1 MPRLPLCLL
10 LAAMPLPAL
19 ADTSAELDA
28 LTLADTAVSQPQSD
42 SPLHGQLQ
50 LSRWQGS
57 QWQGFA
63 SVRLDSVLQ
72 PGWRVVLADRVDF
85 RPQAGGPAQVNSLQE
100 AYLSWQPSPA
110 QALDMGRINP
120 RSGVALGFNPLDV
133 WRDSGLRAAASAD
146 PASARD
152 NRLGVV
158 MLRAQQLYDGGSVGV
173 LLAPALASAANSA
186 PWSPDWGSSNR
197 RERWQ
202 LQASVAGSGSL
213 RTQWLLA
220 GGAGETLQ
228 PGVAASLLLGDAT
241 TVYGEASASRR
252 HDLAAGG
259 ARRWRALGVLGLGY
273 TAATRLTLHAEWHY
287 NGQALAAADWA
298 ALQGQAY
305 GRYRQAAQQAA
316 LAPTRQQWFLHA
328 EWQDFLRPGLVA
340 TAMLRHDRVDDSRFF
355 STGLR
360 WQGDRLALGVN
371 AERGLGR
378 LGSHY
383 GGQALRWQLFSNF
396 YY

>member
-1 MPRLPLCLL
+1 MPRVSLWLL
-10 LAAMPLPAL
+10 LAALPLPAL
-19 ADTSAELDA
+19 ADSNAELDA
-28 LTLADTAVSQPQSD
+28 LALADAAVSQPQAD

-57 QWQGFA
+57 HWQGFA

-72 PGWRVVLADRVDF
+72 PGLRAVLADRLDF

-100 AYLSWQPSPA
+100 AYLSWQPSPE
-110 QALDMGRINP
+110 QALDVGRINP
-120 RSGVALGFNPLDV
+120 RGGVALGFNPLDV
-133 WRDSGLRAAASAD
+133 WRDSGLRAAASTD

-173 LLAPALASAANSA
+173 LLAPALASAANPA
-186 PWSPDWGSSNR
+186 AWSPDWGSSNR

-220 GGAGETLQ
+220 GGAGEALQ

-252 HDLAAGG
+252 HDLAGG
-259 ARRWRALGVLGLGY
+259 GTRRWRALGVLGLGY

-287 NGQALAAADWA
+287 NGQALAAGDWA

-316 LAPTRQQWFLHA
+316 LASTRQQWFLHA

-355 STGLR
+355 SAGLR
-360 WQGDRLALGVN
+360 WQGDRLALGVK
-371 AERGLGR
+371 AERSLGR
-378 LGSHY
+378 PGSHY
-383 GGQALRWQLFSNF
+383 GGQPLRWQLFSNF